1 MKVLFVCRENRGR
14 SQIAAGFYHQLRPG
28 DAASAGTMV
37 EAPNQKL
44 GDLVPQSK
52 TIPLMSE
59 ADIDVSTAVRTQ
71 LTEDTLTNYDKI
83 IVMAEPENT
92 PAWLRENPKTEI
104 WLVEDTKG
112 EIYGKSSC
120 HSRPYQSKSYRT

>member
-1 MKVLFVCRENRGR
+1 
-14 SQIAAGFYHQLRPG
+14 
-28 DAASAGTMV
+28 
-37 EAPNQKL
+37 
-44 GDLVPQSK
+44 
-52 TIPLMSE
+52 MSE

-112 EIYGKSSC
+112 RSMEKARVIRDHIKAKVTELEQRL
-120 HSRPYQSKSYRT
+120 HEN